1 MIFKLRSETPNFTV
15 LFSSEY
21 LMRSSK
27 MFHQTPAVT
36 PDVLTYACE
45 LKIPVDSSCSL
56 SLGQFL
62 LSVLPA
68 ITTSS
73 SNSAPRPGSPARTPP
88 GPAGPLPAVDRE
100 CAAALTLPPLPKP
113 KVSRPPRFQRVKAA
127 FHPPQEQASA
137 AAHVRFSTTVAHTCP
152 GWAVAPSGLI
162 KHESQCCAEGVL

>member
-1 MIFKLRSETPNFTV
+1 MKFKLRSETPNFTG
-15 LFSSEY
+15 LFSSES

-36 PDVLTYACE
+36 PEVLTYPCE

-56 SLGQFL
+56 CLGQFL
-62 LSVLPA
+62 LFSPPCH
-68 ITTSS
+68 
-73 SNSAPRPGSPARTPP
+73 NHQQFRPCPSPWTPARTPP

-113 KVSRPPRFQRVKAA
+113 KVSRPLRFQRVKAA
-127 FHPPQEQASA
+127 FQPPQEQASA
-137 AAHVRFSTTVAHTCP
+137 AAHVLRLSLRFSTTVAHTCP

-162 KHESQCCAEGVL
+162 K